1 MDAKKKMY
9 LKMVFSS
16 LSRRK
21 SRMLTALL
29 AVAIGATILSG
40 LVTIYYDIP
49 RQLGKEFRSYGANMI
64 IIPTDAQNKIT
75 EGQLAEIR
83 QVVPEKQLFGLSPY
97 IYYNA
102 QINTQP
108 FIIAA
113 TDLEQSK
120 KSYPYWLI
128 HGRWPENPRE
138 TLIGLEIAKN
148 IDAYEGDTIVIT
160 AKQPNGE
167 EIVRE
172 FTVSGTVTTGG
183 KEDEL
188 IFISLED
195 MKSIAVVVGY
205 DVVECS
211 IEADQEE
218 LERLVGKI
226 SEKDA
231 ALTPRMVRRVTQ
243 SQDIVLAKLQA
254 LVWIVTA
261 VVLVIMM
268 ICVSTT
274 MMAMITERRK
284 EIGLKK
290 ALGAS
295 NKGVV
300 LDFLGEGAM
309 LGAFGGL
316 LGSLL
321 GYEFAR
327 QVSMSVFARTVNFM
341 WILVPL
347 TILVSIAITVLACLI
362 PVRKTIDIDPALVL
376 RGE

>member
-1 MDAKKKMY
+1 MDARKKMY

-21 SRMLTALL
+21 SRMITALL

-64 IIPTDAQNKIT
+64 VIPTDSGSKIT
-75 EGQLAEIR
+75 EEQLAEIR
-83 QVVPEKQLFGLSPY
+83 QVISEKKLFGLSPY

-102 QINTQP
+102 TVNTQP

-113 TDLEQSK
+113 TDLVQSK
-120 KSYPYWLI
+120 KSYPYWLV
-128 HGRWPENPRE
+128 HGRWPESPRE
-138 TLIGLEIAKN
+138 TLIGIEIAKN
-148 IDAYEGDTIVIT
+148 IGVGEGDPILLTVR
-160 AKQPNGE
+160 QENGD
-167 EIVRE
+167 EIDRE
-172 FTVSGTVTTGG
+172 FIVSGTVTTGG

-188 IFISLED
+188 IFISLADLKAISGQTE
-195 MKSIAVVVGY
+195 Y

-218 LERLVGKI
+218 LGHFVTLIG
-226 SEKDA
+226 EKDPT
-231 ALTPRMVRRVTQ
+231 LTPRMVRRVTQ
-243 SQDIVLAKLQA
+243 SQDVVLAKLQA

-261 VVLVIMM
+261 VVLIIMM

-309 LGAFGGL
+309 LGALGGL
-316 LGSLL
+316 LGALM
-321 GYEFAR
+321 GFEFAR
-327 QVSMSVFARTVNFM
+327 RVSISVFARTVHFI
-341 WILVPL
+341 WTIVPL
-347 TILVSIAITVLACLI
+347 TIVVSVVITVLACLI
-362 PVRKTIDIDPALVL
+362 PVRKAIDVDPALVL

>member
-1 MDAKKKMY
+1 MDARRKMY
-9 LKMVFSS
+9 LKMVFRS

-21 SRMLTALL
+21 SRMLTAIF

-49 RQLGKEFRSYGANMI
+49 RQLGKEFRNYGANMI
-64 IIPTDAQNKIT
+64 IIPTDSDTKIT
-75 EGQLAEIR
+75 DRNLQEIR
-83 QVVPEKQLFGLSPY
+83 EVIPSQRLYGLSPY
-97 IYYNA
+97 IFYNA
-102 QINTQP
+102 TVHTQP
-108 FIIAA
+108 FVIAA
-113 TDLEQSK
+113 TDLVQSR
-120 KSYPYWLI
+120 KSYPYWLV
-128 HGRWPENPRE
+128 HGRWPENERE
-138 TLIGLEIAKN
+138 TLIGIEIAKN
-148 IDAYEGDTIVIT
+148 IGVGEGDTVAVT
-160 AKQPNGE
+160 MKQGNGD
-167 EIVRE
+167 EIDRE
-172 FTVSGTVTTGG
+172 FVISGTVTTGG

-195 MKSIAVVVGY
+195 MKRITGLTEY

-211 IEADQEE
+211 IEANQEE
-218 LERLVGKI
+218 LEQYLVKI
-226 SEKDA
+226 AEKDA
-231 ALTPRMVRRVTQ
+231 ALTPRMVKRVTQ
-243 SQDIVLAKLQA
+243 SQDLVLEKLRS

-261 VVLVIMM
+261 VVLIIMM

-295 NKGVV
+295 NRGVV

-309 LGAFGGL
+309 LGALGGL

-321 GYEFAR
+321 GYIFAR
-327 QVSMSVFARTVNFM
+327 SVSISVFARTVNFM
-341 WILVPL
+341 WQLVPV
-347 TILVSIAITVLACLI
+347 TVAVSIVITILACLI
-362 PVRKTIDIDPALVL
+362 PVRKAVEVDPALVL

>member
-1 MDAKKKMY
+1 MGAKRKMY
-9 LKMVFSS
+9 LKMVISS

-21 SRMLTALL
+21 SRMITALL

-64 IIPTDAQNKIT
+64 VIPTDAQNRIT
-75 EGQLAEIR
+75 ESQLAEIR
-83 QVVPEKQLFGLSPY
+83 NVIPEKQLFGLSPY
-97 IYYNA
+97 VYYNA

-120 KSYPYWLI
+120 KSYPYWLV
-128 HGRWPENPRE
+128 HGRWPEQARE
-138 TLIGLEIAKN
+138 TLIGIEVAKN
-148 IDAYEGDTIVIT
+148 IDAYEGDTIVVT
-160 AKQPNGE
+160 AKRENGD
-167 EIVRE
+167 EITRE
-172 FTVSGTVTTGG
+172 FVIAGTVTTGG

-195 MKSIAVVVGY
+195 MQSIAVIKGY

-211 IEADQEE
+211 IEADQQELEE
-218 LERLVGKI
+218 LVAKM
-226 SEKDA
+226 SHKDK
-231 ALTPRMVRRVTQ
+231 ALTPRTVRRVTQ

-261 VVLVIMM
+261 VVLIIMM

-316 LGSLL
+316 LGSFL

-327 QVSMSVFARTVNFM
+327 QVSMSVFARTVHFM

-347 TILVSIAITVLACLI
+347 TVVVSIVITVLACLI
-362 PVRKTIDIDPALVL
+362 PVRKAIDVDPALVL

>member
-1 MDAKKKMY
+1 
-9 LKMVFSS
+9 MVFSS

>member
-1 MDAKKKMY
+1 MDAKRKMY

-75 EGQLAEIR
+75 DAQLSEIK

-97 IYYNA
+97 VYYNA

-128 HGRWPENPRE
+128 HGRWPESSRE

-160 AKQPNGE
+160 AKRPNGE

-195 MKSIAVVVGY
+195 MQSIAAVGGY

-211 IEADQEE
+211 VEADQEE
-218 LERLVGKI
+218 LERLVSNI

-321 GYEFAR
+321 GYVFAR

-341 WILVPL
+341 WVLVPL